1 MTEKPRL
8 PEPEVFVLADHA
20 LNNVVALIKG
30 DQWAME
36 MPASF
41 ATRQTDHRPTLREI
55 IGYHA
60 YDDAWVPDM
69 LAGKTMAEV
78 GLEKFKGDLLGD
90 EPKRNFAAI
99 VDKAC
104 AAAKALDDLDRTVHC
119 SFGDF
124 PARGY
129 LWQTNLFRGLR
140 AHDIAKVIGA
150 DLELPADLVQGI
162 WEEISPHAEEWRAIG
177 VFKAAVAVPDDAPL
191 LVRLLGLT
199 GRDPNQA

>member
-1 MTEKPRL
+1 MTTRPGL
-8 PEPEVFVLADHA
+8 SEPEVFVLADRA
-20 LNNVVALIKG
+20 LNDVVALIKN

-41 ATRQTDHRPTLREI
+41 ATRRTDHRPSLREI
-55 IGYHA
+55 IDYHA

-69 LAGKTMAEV
+69 VAGKTMAEV

-104 AAAKALDDLDRTVHC
+104 GAVTALSDLDRTVHT

-129 LWQTNLFRGLR
+129 LWQTNMFRGLR
-140 AHDIAKVIGA
+140 AHDIARVIGA
-150 DLELPADLVQGI
+150 DFEMPADLVQGI
-162 WEEISPHAEEWRAIG
+162 WDEISPQAEEWRAIG
-177 VFKAAVAVPDDAPL
+177 VFPAAVAVPEDAPL
-191 LVRLLGLT
+191 LDRLLGIT
-199 GRDPNQA
+199 GRDPYPA